1 MEPLVN
7 EQKHAAIAT
16 TSLLHLLVRLYRDD
30 SGQDIVEYALI
41 AVFMGLSTVVGV
53 HGLASSISNDLTTIL
68 NAFSNATAGAG

>member
-1 MEPLVN
+1 VEPPVN
-7 EQKHAAIAT
+7 EKKHAAIAT
-16 TSLLHLLVRLYRDD
+16 TSLLNLLARLYRDD